1 MTADTAKPAI
11 VADHLTKVYRLY
23 ERPQQRILDVL
34 GFGRRG
40 NYTEHFALDDVSI
53 TVSRGERLGLI
64 GRNGAGKSTFLKLVS
79 GVTPPTSGSIKV
91 NGNARALLEIGTGF
105 HPEFTGRENAKAYFA
120 QLGISGRQASKLVDE
135 VIDFAELE
143 EYIDQPIKIYS
154 TGMKLRLM
162 FATSTVTAPDILV
175 LDEVLGVGD
184 AYFTRK
190 SFERINEL
198 SSREGATLLLVS
210 HDIYT
215 SARICDRMV
224 WLEKGRV
231 VFDGEPKDAVK
242 AYEDSIRQQEEARLR
257 AKSLLALKRDQA
269 APPKFK
275 RRTAQTETVQVEV
288 TSPDGGPLAAP
299 VWFRSVRLLRGELE
313 LAALPLFAHAVDGGA
328 LDAEGTCWGEVAAW
342 QGEQARPMRDFGSPF
357 HRVSGSFS
365 PVPVATAEP
374 EEMTLLVDW
383 GADVAVHVLVSCRMG
398 TRLVARRNLKVGG
411 LGWERTEL
419 AWGTAEAES
428 SPIEEAPERAAVFGT
443 GRIRIG
449 DVHLYDT
456 SGQETHTFW
465 HGDPFHLSFDYE
477 IRDPDL
483 EENCDIVVA
492 ILRGGVDTACRVLTR
507 SLLLSYTQARTGTI
521 ELALDRL
528 MLGTGLY
535 TASVLIGRNGYYE
548 RESHMFY
555 SVNPEV
561 HACLR
566 DLVEFSVR
574 ARGILADG
582 TPWVAEGAWRLLPSR
597 PTDFSCMTP
606 PPPKARDENSY
617 SCGQPINTQRLG

>member
-224 WLEKGRV
+224 WLEKGRL

-257 AKSLLALKRDQA
+257 SKSLLALQRDQRH
-269 APPKFK
+269 P
-275 RRTAQTETVQVEV
+275 RREPEAVQVEV
-288 TSPDGGPLAAP
+288 ASPDGSPIAAP
-299 VWFRSVRLLRGELE
+299 VWFRSIRLLAGAQD
-313 LAALPLFAHAVDGGA
+313 LAQLPIVDGGTPGST
-328 LDAEGTCWGEVAAW
+328 LDLEGTCWGDVSEWEGAP
-342 QGEQARPMRDFGSPF
+342 ARPMRDFGSPF
-357 HRVSGSFS
+357 HRVSG
-365 PVPVATAEP
+365 
-374 EEMTLLVDW
+374 TLLVPQR
-383 GADVAVHVLVSCRMG
+383 VLVEVHQLTLAVELGAETSIGLRLSCRIG
-398 TRLVARRNLKVGG
+398 QHLVARQLLEVGG
-411 LGWERTEL
+411 RKWEHFGITLGQATPAVL
-419 AWGTAEAES
+419 
-428 SPIEEAPERAAVFGT
+428 PEEDLRERATVFGT
-443 GRIRIG
+443 GRIRITG
-449 DVHLYDT
+449 ARLLDAFGH
-456 SGQETHTFW
+456 ETFDFW
-465 HGDPFHLSFDYE
+465 HGDPFLFSFDYE
-477 IRDPDL
+477 IRDPEL
-483 EENCDIVVA
+483 HENCDIA
-492 ILRGGVDTACRVLTR
+492 ISIQRGGVDTSCRIFTR
-507 SLLLSYTQARTGTI
+507 TLHFNYYDASEGTVDM
-521 ELALDRL
+521 ALEHL
-528 MLGTGLY
+528 MLGAGAYSITVQIARQDYYDREGHLFY
-535 TASVLIGRNGYYE
+535 TINPDVHVAVRQLVDFKVNAKSVIAQ
-548 RESHMFY
+548 ST
-555 SVNPEV
+555 
-561 HACLR
+561 A
-566 DLVEFSVR
+566 
-574 ARGILADG
+574 
-582 TPWVAEGAWRLLPSR
+582 WVAEGHWVLRNK
-597 PTDFSCMTP
+597 TP
-606 PPPKARDENSY
+606 QV
-617 SCGQPINTQRLG
+617 GTQVGADRTQE